1 MSQNS
6 LAKKPKTH
14 EWEVQYSVKWIN
26 FTATV
31 QAIDEEEAIALSGKL
46 DFDQFTTT
54 AKNEEVSSLED
65 IFAHA
70 GFPQANRTDDL
81 VTMRTKTRNN
91 PKEAFAGLCQTNKPA
106 LSSHKFFK
114 YRLNAR

>member
-1 MSQNS
+1 MSQNTFP
-6 LAKKPKTH
+6 KTKTH

-31 QAIDEEEAIALSGKL
+31 QATDEEEAISVPGKL

-54 AKNEEVSSLED
+54 AKNEEVASLED

-70 GFPQANRTDDL
+70 GFPQANRTDDFGDDEDEDDES
-81 VTMRTKTRNN
+81 N
-91 PKEAFAGLCQTNKPA
+91 
-106 LSSHKFFK
+106 
-114 YRLNAR
+114 